1 MYIYTI
7 CALKQYLLFHSF
19 TTLLDPPTYLPFL
32 LHFLHLCLSI
42 WNHFPLLE
50 KYYSVFPLGMDFLV
64 SNSLRSCLYK
74 NNIIPFLFLKDVFSG
89 HYFLSHHIEI
99 MMLFSSDSCF
109 FLKIYFIYFLAPPRC
124 LWDLISSTRN

>member
-1 MYIYTI
+1 MSWAWST
-7 CALKQYLLFHSF
+7 
-19 TTLLDPPTYLPFL
+19 
-32 LHFLHLCLSI
+32 
-42 WNHFPLLE
+42 
-50 KYYSVFPLGMDFLV
+50 VRGPLGGPGT
-64 SNSLRSCLYK
+64 RSCLYK